1 MKMLLQ
7 NLDVY
12 FEMLK
17 ILNVFLKSC
26 SGFEATLIN
35 GFIISSGHGP
45 RGRSHS

>member
-17 ILNVFLKSC
+17 ILNMFLKSY

-35 GFIISSGHGP
+35 GFIISSGGHGP
-45 RGRSHS
+45 